1 MGPSKALR
9 ALSAPTILTLDSMSR
24 DNQNRIRIMLI
35 IFGMASL
42 MFWCFMAFI
51 GHGWV
56 QAPVNIALIDA
67 ALFIAAPLMGMFAWR
82 GSKVASIMLYVAV
95 VLVLWLPPWVIMP
108 MSFMALITVL
118 MIILGS
124 YLRYI
129 ESRIQQ
135 GTPGDAKTARLS

>member
-1 MGPSKALR
+1 
-9 ALSAPTILTLDSMSR
+9 
-24 DNQNRIRIMLI
+24 
-35 IFGMASL
+35 
-42 MFWCFMAFI
+42 MAFI

-67 ALFIAAPLMGMFAWR
+67 ALFFTAPLMGAFAWR
-82 GSKVASIMLYVAV
+82 GSMVASIMLYGAI

-108 MSFMALITVL
+108 MPFMVLVTVL

-124 YLRYI
+124 YLRHI

-135 GTPGDAKTARLS
+135 DTPGDAKTARLS